1 MFAGCARTGARFTAC
16 TVIVKLFVSFVAK
29 DVAVTDAANV
39 PEVPAT
45 GARWM
50 FPVRVVPDWTLS
62 VLAMNVGSAVD
73 PTVTVML
80 AGAARDAGRSTLFA
94 VTVSDFESVP
104 PAPSLTL
111 IDTVAVPESLNPG
124 ANARFPVPVPVPGVV
139 VVTVA

>member
-1 MFAGCARTGARFTAC
+1 MFAGCARTGGRFTAC

-62 VLAMNVGSAVD
+62 VLVMNVGPVWVNVIAS
-73 PTVTVML
+73 
-80 AGAARDAGRSTLFA
+80 
-94 VTVSDFESVP
+94 
-104 PAPSLTL
+104 PSGS
-111 IDTVAVPESLNPG
+111 VAVN
-124 ANARFPVPVPVPGVV
+124 V
-139 VVTVA
+139 